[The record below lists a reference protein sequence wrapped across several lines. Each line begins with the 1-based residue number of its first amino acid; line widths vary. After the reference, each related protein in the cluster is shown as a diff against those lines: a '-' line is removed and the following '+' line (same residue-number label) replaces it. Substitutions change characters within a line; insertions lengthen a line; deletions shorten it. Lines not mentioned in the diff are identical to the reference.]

1 LEHRNQIYDMFGRFA
16 FHRLLVIQIP
26 FDDQLVVSIYMN
38 VPRRVISLPPKKN
51 KAAAP
56 YFAHSQRVLPW
67 MVTVVNRAIAVG
79 SLGFVERVKSKLR
92 SRAMHRTVE
101 HELGAYA
108 LPNREEPYVAAL
120 RWLRID

>member
-1 LEHRNQIYDMFGRFA
+1 MKQLFSIRNSGRFKCSA
-16 FHRLLVIQIP
+16 VQTFNAVG
-26 FDDQLVVSIYMN
+26 
-38 VPRRVISLPPKKN
+38 
-51 KAAAP
+51 
-56 YFAHSQRVLPW
+56 
-67 MVTVVNRAIAVG
+67 RASYRCCQPCEQHPIAVG